1 MIAVSILG
9 IKDNLEKIHEVEN
22 SSAEYIHLDIMDG
35 KFVSNET
42 DMRRIYNK
50 KLDVH
55 LMVSDVKEY
64 INKYK
69 LLNPEYITFHYE
81 AVDNPKEI
89 INYIHSLNIKVGIS
103 ISPNTNVD
111 VLLPYLDSIELI
123 LIMSVIPGEGGQK
136 FIESSKDK
144 IDKLYDLRKNKS
156 YNYIIEVDGG
166 INNETINLVSNADM
180 FVIGSYITKSSNYE
194 ETIQNIRKIISK

>member
-9 IKDNLEKIHEVEN
+9 IKDNLEKIHEVES

-50 KLDVH
+50 KLDIH

-89 INYIHSLNIKVGIS
+89 INYIHSLNIGIS

-136 FIESSKDK
+136 FLESSKDK
-144 IDKLYDLRKNKS
+144 IDKLYDLRKNK
-156 YNYIIEVDGG
+156 
-166 INNETINLVSNADM
+166 
-180 FVIGSYITKSSNYE
+180 F
-194 ETIQNIRKIISK
+194 